1 MREQNKEYVCL
12 IKPGKSTELSI
23 QFLFSYKMDDDN
35 LWKKYSRQSN
45 ITPYINLRIV
55 EVTTVT
61 PTRNASN
68 LVTIVSD

>member
-35 LWKKYSRQSN
+35 LWKSILDKVKSRH
-45 ITPYINLRIV
+45 T
-55 EVTTVT
+55 
-61 PTRNASN
+61 
-68 LVTIVSD
+68 